1 MKLKEKLKDI
11 LKDESVKERLDSI
24 ESRLSELEDS
34 IAIYEEL
41 EGEEGDVR
49 ITKEIY
55 NKMCEYLDE
64 DEIELMGLT

>member
-49 ITKEIY
+49 ITRENY

-64 DEIELMGLT
+64 DQIELMGLT

>member
-49 ITKEIY
+49 ITREIY

-64 DEIELMGLT
+64 DEIELMGLR

>member
-11 LKDESVKERLDSI
+11 LKDESIKERLDSI

-49 ITKEIY
+49 ITREIY

>member
-49 ITKEIY
+49 ITREIY

>member
-49 ITKEIY
+49 ITREIY

-64 DEIELMGLT
+64 DEIELMGRT

>member
-49 ITKEIY
+49 ITREIY
-55 NKMCEYLDE
+55 NKMCEY
-64 DEIELMGLT
+64 